1 MSFLTDRARA
11 NNHGSAKEGTEH
23 WWHQRLTAI
32 ALIPLGLL
40 FIFPFAQALGDGYE
54 AVTALYANPWHA
66 IVAGLFIIVAFNHLR
81 LGIQVVV
88 EDYVHGAAGKTL
100 LILNT
105 LFCAAFAFAGV
116 FAVAKIA
123 FAG

>member
-1 MSFLTDRARA
+1 MSYLTDRAKA
-11 NNHGSAKEGTEH
+11 HGLGSAKEGTDH
-23 WWHQRLTAI
+23 WWGQRMTAI

-40 FIFPFAQALGDGYE
+40 FIVPFALCVGDGYD
-54 AVTALYANPWHA
+54 AMVATYSHPLHA
-66 IVAGLFIIVAFNHLR
+66 IIAALFIVVAFNHLR

-88 EDYVHGAAGKTL
+88 EDYVHGAMGTAC

-105 LFCAAFAFAGV
+105 LFCTLFGFAGL

-123 FAG
+123 FTG

>member
-1 MSFLTDRARA
+1 MSFLTDRSRA
-11 NNHGSAKEGTEH
+11 TGLGSAKEGTDH
-23 WWHQRLTAI
+23 FWGQRITAI

-40 FIFPFAQALGDGYE
+40 FIFPFAITVGDGYE
-54 AVTALYANPWHA
+54 AVIALYSNPLHA

-81 LGIQVVV
+81 LGVQVVV
-88 EDYVHGAAGKTL
+88 EDYVHGGMSAAL
-100 LILNT
+100 LIANT
-105 LFCAAFAFAGV
+105 LFCTLFAFGGL

>member
-11 NNHGSAKEGTEH
+11 HNHGSAKEGTDH

-40 FIFPFAQALGDGYE
+40 FVFPFAMTVGDGFE
-54 AVTALYANPWHA
+54 AMTALYSNPIHA
-66 IVAGLFIIVAFNHLR
+66 IIAALFIIVAFNHLR
-81 LGIQVVV
+81 LGVQVVV
-88 EDYVHGAAGKTL
+88 EDYVHGAMGKTL
-100 LILNT
+100 LILNS
-105 LFCAAFAFAGV
+105 LLCAAFAFAGV

-123 FAG
+123 FTG

>member
-1 MSFLTDRARA
+1 MSFLTDRSRA
-11 NNHGSAKEGTEH
+11 IGLGSAKDGTAH
-23 WWHQRLTAI
+23 FWSQRITAI

-40 FIFPFAQALGDGYE
+40 FVFPFAITVGDGYE
-54 AVTALYANPWHA
+54 AVNALYSNPLHA

-81 LGIQVVV
+81 LGVQVVV
-88 EDYVHGAAGKTL
+88 EDYVQGGARTAI
-100 LILNT
+100 LIVNT
-105 LFCAAFAFAGV
+105 LFCTLFAFGGL

>member
-11 NNHGSAKEGTEH
+11 NGLGSAKEGTDH
-23 WWHQRLTAI
+23 WWGQRMTAI
-32 ALIPLGLL
+32 ALIPLGIL
-40 FIFPFAQALGDGYE
+40 FIIPFAQSIGDGYE
-54 AVTALYANPWHA
+54 AMLATYSHPIHA
-66 IVAGLFIIVAFNHLR
+66 IIAALFIIVAFNHLR

-88 EDYVHGAAGKTL
+88 EDYVHGAMGKTL

-105 LFCAAFAFAGV
+105 LFCTLFGFAGV

-123 FAG
+123 FTG